1 MIILKSNQINS
12 TIRWCSKNI
21 APRQFFLHNLIGG
34 NGWKIFISRDSL
46 WYLETDD
53 PSLETYVKLKL
64 L

>member
-1 MIILKSNQINS
+1 MIILESKQVNS

-21 APRQFFLHNLIGG
+21 ATRKFLLNNLVFG
-34 NGWKIFISRDSL
+34 NVLRVFISRNSL

>member
-1 MIILKSNQINS
+1 MIILESKQVSS

-21 APRQFFLHNLIGG
+21 APRQFFLHNLVGG
-34 NGWKIFISRDSL
+34 NGWRVFISRNSL